1 MAARPGCAFGRL
13 ALAPAGRGAGP
24 RKGSLNRRA
33 QLGPHGG
40 DPEDEAASIAR
51 EPPPPP
57 RPASPPTPAPQ
68 MAARGARPGG
78 ADREGAAW
86 VTSAVPPLREVASA
100 RPLQPPPRV
109 SLSPGR
115 GKRRVLPGQP
125 SWSAPRPAPSPSP
138 RPPRRGALPAAPHAP
153 GRHRGGRAAREAAG
167 EELGVTEV
175 SAGGGRRALPAPPA
189 GPLPAVALP

>member
-1 MAARPGCAFGRL
+1 MAARPGCAFGS
-13 ALAPAGRGAGP
+13 LAPALAGRGAGP
-24 RKGSLNRRA
+24 RKESLNRRA

-68 MAARGARPGG
+68 MAARGAGPGG
-78 ADREGAAW
+78 ADGEGAAW

-138 RPPRRGALPAAPHAP
+138 RPPRRGALPAAPHAQ
-153 GRHRGGRAAREAAG
+153 GRHRGGRAARAAAG
-167 EELGVTEV
+167 KELGAVEV
-175 SAGGGRRALPAPPA
+175 SARGGRPALPAPPA